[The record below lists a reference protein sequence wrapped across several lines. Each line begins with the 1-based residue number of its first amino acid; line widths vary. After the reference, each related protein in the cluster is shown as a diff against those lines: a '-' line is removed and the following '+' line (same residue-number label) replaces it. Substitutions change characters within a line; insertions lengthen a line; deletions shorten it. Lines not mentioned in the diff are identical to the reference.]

1 MNEEVEISSACQNKI
16 FIPSKEKTL
25 YSVQNYVAK
34 ALVIISQM
42 TDAVLSDADAR
53 ENGTSLNHKKVIQM
67 GIHVTT
73 LLSHIQADVTTTQ
86 K

>member
-1 MNEEVEISSACQNKI
+1 MSKMTVPKMNEEAEIASPYQNSER
-16 FIPSKEKTL
+16 FINTKEKSL
-25 YSVQNYVAK
+25 YSIQNYVAK
-34 ALVIISQM
+34 ALAIISQI

-73 LLSHIQADVTTTQ
+73 I
-86 K
+86 